1 MKTKHSP
8 YNHQLFVGYVTQ
20 VFPQFA
26 KVHFPNPNLLQSY
39 LYAGDKYD
47 SGSIGSYL
55 IIESENHGFLCRLID
70 VSITDSDR
78 KKVTDK
84 TLDDE
89 EFYPNGRLEILLIF
103 KNSNPLEAHRT
114 FKHYPKIGNKVYS
127 CNSEFVEEFVSNFGS
142 KKIGDEVPKVN
153 LGTILSYENCKVTV
167 TQQSLLGRHLA
178 IVGTTG
184 GGKSYTV
191 SKVIE
196 NLLRNKTKTILIDAT
211 GEFEN
216 HSKHPYV
223 TSIDLGG
230 ADSYFHYSN
239 LSIDDLFI
247 LLKPSGRVQAPKLLE
262 AIRSLK
268 MARINNYENITVDD
282 KILYV
287 QNDLVIKTNSHK
299 RAYET
304 FYYLNTREIE
314 NGKCDFNIKNLAKQI
329 SQECIWTNGGTP
341 RQPDTTI
348 YGNRNETDISNCITL
363 ISRINNIISTP
374 EYSNIF
380 GFDEELDDTKDITK
394 IIDSFYN
401 SDDKHLLRLDFSN
414 VPFDFQAREILANS
428 IGRYLLMRARRREFI
443 EKPMVLILDEAHQFL
458 NKQIADPFFETK
470 KLDSYDH
477 IAKECRKYG
486 LFLCICTQVPRD
498 IPLGT
503 LNQVGS
509 IISHRLINIR
519 DKEAIISASPQGG
532 NLSEFLP
539 TLGAGEALLLGV
551 DYPMPLF
558 IKIDMPSILPDS
570 GTPNF

>member
-1 MKTKHSP
+1 MINHSP

-26 KVHFPNPNLLQSY
+26 KVHFPNPKLLQSY
-39 LYAGDKYD
+39 LYGGDKYD

-78 KKVTDK
+78 KKVTEK
-84 TLDDE
+84 ILDDE

-103 KNSNPLEAHRT
+103 KNSNPKKAHRT
-114 FKHYPKIGNKVYS
+114 FKNYPKIGNKVYS
-127 CNSEFVEEFVSNFGS
+127 CNSEFVQEFVTNFGS
-142 KKIGDEVPKVN
+142 KDIVKGVPQVK
-153 LGTILSYENCKVTV
+153 LGSILSYDNCKVNV

-191 SKVIE
+191 SKLIE
-196 NLLRNKTKTILIDAT
+196 NLILNKTKTILIDAT
-211 GEFEN
+211 GEFKN
-216 HSKHPYV
+216 YAVNDNVK
-223 TSIDLGG
+223 SIDLGG
-230 ADSYFHYSN
+230 ENSYFHYSN
-239 LSIDDLFI
+239 LSLDDLFI

-268 MARINNYENITVDD
+268 MARINNYENIVEGENTLF
-282 KILYV
+282 I
-287 QNDLVIKTNSHK
+287 NDGIVIKSNSHK
-299 RAYET
+299 RAYEV
-304 FYYLNTREIE
+304 FYYKNTKEIE
-314 NGKCDFNIKNLAKQI
+314 NGKCDFDIKNLAKQI
-329 SQECIWTNGGTP
+329 GKECIWTNGGTSN
-341 RQPDTTI
+341 RPDTSV
-348 YGNRNETDISNCITL
+348 YGGQNDNDISNCITL

-374 EYSNIF
+374 EYNNIF
-380 GFDEELDDTKDITK
+380 GFDEDIDNTKDITK
-394 IIDSFYN
+394 IIDQFYS
-401 SDDKHLLRLDFSN
+401 SDEEYVLRLDFSD

-428 IGRYLLMRARRREFI
+428 IGRYLLLRARKREFQD
-443 EKPMVLILDEAHQFL
+443 KPMVLILDEAHQFL

-470 KLDSYDH
+470 KLDSYDL

-503 LNQVGS
+503 LNQVGA
-509 IISHRLINIR
+509 IISHRLINVK
-519 DKEAIISASPQGG
+519 DKEAIISASPSGG

-539 TLGAGEALLLGV
+539 TLGSGEALLLGV

-558 IKIDMPSILPDS
+558 IKVDIPKILPDS